1 MLGVSKPII
10 TYYQEGVLMPHPHTA
25 VPATEGNLIRWA
37 TFYDAF
43 VTIATLGKS
52 KSLRAQ
58 TADLAAIQPGEQVLD
73 VGCGTGELTMLARQR
88 TGARGTVVGL
98 DASPEMI
105 AVARRKA
112 ERAHLAIDYRVAVIE
127 TIPFPDNT
135 FDVVLSSLMMH
146 HLPDELKQAGLL
158 EIQRVLK
165 PGGRVVLVDLKGN
178 TAPTIHHLPLGWFH
192 HGVEKGIEYVGTLLE
207 QSGFKHVEQSTMALA
222 ALGYA
227 RGYK

>member
-1 MLGVSKPII
+1 
-10 TYYQEGVLMPHPHTA
+10 MPHSQPT
-25 VPATEGNLIRWA
+25 VPTTDGNLIRWA
-37 TFYDAF
+37 TFYDTF

-58 TADLAAIQPGEQVLD
+58 TADIAAIQPGEHVLD

-88 TGARGTVVGL
+88 TGTDTVVGL

-112 ERAHLAIDYRVAVIE
+112 ERAHLAIDYRVEVIE
-127 TIPFPDNT
+127 KIPFPDNT

-146 HLPDELKQAGLL
+146 HLPDPLKQAGLL

-165 PGGRVVLVDLKGN
+165 PGGRVVVVDLKGN
-178 TAPTIHHLPLGWFH
+178 TARTIHHLPLGWFH

-207 QSGFKHVEQSTMALA
+207 QSGFKNVEQSAMALKM
-222 ALGYA
+222 LGYA
-227 RGYK
+227 RAYK